1 MARILKRPMF
11 NRGGS
16 TNNGIM
22 TGLVDRK
29 GYADG
34 PTQAEIYAKEY
45 EDMLSKIDPPRAK
58 LPLGQIGL
66 NLISGQYAGD
76 GLLQNIAGSAKD
88 PYASFVKQDDAL
100 RNLGYQK
107 RMTAAKMGISRAEA
121 ERLAKLKNQK
131 KTGYAAQT
139 PEEQFKVRLAAYQ
152 DSRIPAVKNNA
163 TNLAAFEVRHA
174 GKPYF
179 QIGFVYSNKTKQFEP
194 DFRTVPPGGITF
206 NPVDSTAYKND
217 NGKLIRIDPISL
229 LPIENVDGTE

>member
-1 MARILKRPMF
+1 
-11 NRGGS
+11 
-16 TNNGIM
+16 
-22 TGLVDRK
+22 
-29 GYADG
+29 
-34 PTQAEIYAKEY
+34 
-45 EDMLSKIDPPRAK
+45 
-58 LPLGQIGL
+58 
-66 NLISGQYAGD
+66 
-76 GLLQNIAGSAKD
+76 
-88 PYASFVKQDDAL
+88 
-100 RNLGYQK
+100 
-107 RMTAAKMGISRAEA
+107 MTAAKMGISRAEA